1 MSNKSRMC
9 TMRIVGSEIKV
20 MLVGIR
26 LIMLRLIRTA
36 VVAILLIAVQVLS
49 GPSRY
54 ASADTNCNKVARDVQ
69 YAFSEAFDKE
79 IDSPEELRVLVNQT
93 FSQPLIDYPECR
105 QELQNVLNWNATND
119 PSIPF
124 PYPKS
129 ADPKN
134 FVLGP
139 VSWWWDKIY
148 SDLLGGNTLLMLF
161 VGWEIFLMPF
171 PPLFAL
177 ALFILPLPFK
187 LMTSLRKKKS
197 T

>member
-1 MSNKSRMC
+1 MSNKFRMC
-9 TMRIVGSEIKV
+9 TKRIVGSEIRV
-20 MLVGIR
+20 MLVDIR
-26 LIMLRLIRTA
+26 LLMLWLFRTA
-36 VVAILLIAVQVLS
+36 VVAILLIAVQVLY
-49 GPSRY
+49 GPSEY
-54 ASADTNCNKVARDVQ
+54 VSADTNCNKVARDVQ
-69 YAFSEAFDKE
+69 YAFRDAFDKE
-79 IDSPEELRVLVNQT
+79 IDTPEELRVLVNQT

-105 QELQNVLNWNATND
+105 QELQNVLNWNAAND

-148 SDLLGGNTLLMLF
+148 SDLLGGNNLLMLF

-171 PPLFAL
+171 SPLFVL
-177 ALFILPLPFK
+177 ALFILSLPFK
-187 LMTSLRKKKS
+187 LMTSLRKRKS
-197 T
+197 A